1 MPSSTTAS
9 PGATVL
15 EFACL
20 ELPLAPFILGVREAF
35 RLLRVSQRGEAVVR
49 FSGDDLHVS
58 CGGAQFST
66 PARGRWPGEVR
77 VSSSLWVALAKV
89 PPTQDPLLISVRDGR
104 LRVGSSSAPCRWQK
118 DGLARVDVPL
128 RATLLDILRVGAQ
141 HDADT
146 LRQSGVDRVV
156 AQARA
161 DADRRLQEAAR
172 KLAPLGIGLSQLNAL
187 LDLRIRAGFSPTQR
201 E

>member
-1 MPSSTTAS
+1 MPSIPTADA
-9 PGATVL
+9 GAAVL
-15 EFACL
+15 GFACL
-20 ELPLAPFILGVREAF
+20 ELPLAPFVAGVREAF
-35 RLLRVSQRGEAVVR
+35 RLLRVSQQGEAVVR
-49 FSGDDLHVS
+49 YSAGELHVS

-66 PARGRWPGEVR
+66 PAGGRWPGEAR
-77 VSSSLWVALAKV
+77 VSASLWVALAKV
-89 PPTQDPLLISVRDGR
+89 PPTQDPLSMSVRDGR

-118 DGLARVDVPL
+118 DGLARVEVPL
-128 RATLLDILRVGAQ
+128 GATLLDILRLGAQ
-141 HDADT
+141 HDLDT

-156 AQARA
+156 TQARA

-187 LDLRIRAGFSPTQR
+187 LDLRIRAGLSPRKR